1 MRLLTLLLG
10 RDDIPAP
17 AALVVAFDGWT
28 DAGAGGTGAVEHLR
42 SLGSVRRVGA
52 LPSDALYDFRDRR
65 PQLSIDR
72 GRLGRPEWPEL
83 VLDLVE
89 VPDAPPLLV
98 LTGPEPDL
106 GWQALA
112 ADVIDLVDLLDV
124 PRYIGLGSVPGPLP
138 HTRPVM
144 LVCTSS
150 DPELLERLGA
160 PHERM
165 IVPASCQV
173 AIEAELAT
181 AGTRT
186 LGLWVRIPHYV
197 AGPYPEASRRLLAEL
212 AGTLDMDLDLDDLD
226 IAIEA
231 NRQRLEVASS
241 ASDEI
246 VEHVRQL
253 EALYDAELAEAGPSG
268 RGGIASPIT
277 EADVPSADEL
287 AAEIERFLRNGGT
300 SSGG

>member
-1 MRLLTLLLG
+1 MRLNLEPEDVPT
-10 RDDIPAP
+10 PS
-17 AALVVAFDGWT
+17 ALVVAFDGWT

-42 SLGSVRRVGA
+42 SIGSVRRVGA

-83 VLDLVE
+83 VLELVE
-89 VPDAPPLLV
+89 TPSGPPLLV

-106 GWQALA
+106 GWQALSE
-112 ADVIDLVDLLDV
+112 DVIELVAAFGV
-124 PRYIGLGSVPGPLP
+124 PRYVGLGSVPGPLP

-150 DPELLERLGA
+150 DPDLLERLGA

-173 AIEAELAT
+173 AIEAGLAE
-181 AGTRT
+181 AGVAT

-212 AGTLDMDLDLDDLD
+212 GGTLGMDLDLEDLD

-253 EALYDAELAEAGPSG
+253 EALYDAEIAGSGANG
-268 RGGIASPIT
+268 RGGIAAPIT
-277 EADVPSADEL
+277 EADVPSADDL

-300 SSGG
+300 STGG